1 MQRVLLPS
9 TRKYNSDPYREGKMG
24 YMKTEDIKALN
35 EIGFTTTELEAWV
48 IMATNLMGGQTYHK
62 SDEYVANEIIDRLRA
77 YDELKIRFKYLE
89 KKHEDLYERL
99 TAFAE
104 KLGDSSA

>member
-1 MQRVLLPS
+1 MQRVLLPG
-9 TRKYNSDPYREGKMG
+9 TRKYHSDPYREGKMG

-35 EIGFTTTELEAWV
+35 EIGFTTPDLEAWV
-48 IMATNLMGGQTYHK
+48 IMAYGLTVIQRGFG
-62 SDEYVANEIIDRLRA
+62 EAEANEIVSRLREL
-77 YDELKIRFKYLE
+77 DELKARYVLLQNR
-89 KKHEDLYERL
+89 HEDLYGRL

>member
-1 MQRVLLPS
+1 MQRVLLPD
-9 TRKYNSDPYREGKMG
+9 TRKDNSYPYREGKMSK
-24 YMKTEDIKALN
+24 MKTEDIKALN
-35 EIGFTTTELEAWV
+35 EIGFTTRELESWV
-48 IMATNLMGGQTYHK
+48 ITKSFTGGNL
-62 SDEYVANEIIDRLRA
+62 VANEIIDRLEA

-104 KLGDSSA
+104 KLGDSLA

>member
-1 MQRVLLPS
+1 
-9 TRKYNSDPYREGKMG
+9 MG

-35 EIGFTTTELEAWV
+35 EIGFTTPDLEAWV
-48 IMATNLMGGQTYHK
+48 IATTFHMPRGFNGWDQG
-62 SDEYVANEIIDRLRA
+62 DVANEIIDRLRA

-89 KKHEDLYERL
+89 KKHEDLYGRL

-104 KLGDSSA
+104 NLGDLSA